1 MILITIFES
10 LKMRNTFF
18 KMKSRTFLLLLIG
31 MISITSMA
39 STPLMEQK
47 QKATTFVVQTYQDV
61 VTVQPID
68 LSSFQYEATIT
79 ISYNAKPTQ
88 TKSFEPENS
97 LAIIYDVGWNSQKRF
112 SQFNIY
118 QERLKANYITDHT
131 KRISKLGLKYIRQ
144 TC

>member
-47 QKATTFVVQTYQDV
+47 QKATTQHNNTTTQQFCYQD
-61 VTVQPID
+61 I
-68 LSSFQYEATIT
+68 
-79 ISYNAKPTQ
+79 
-88 TKSFEPENS
+88 
-97 LAIIYDVGWNSQKRF
+97 QK
-112 SQFNIY
+112 
-118 QERLKANYITDHT
+118 KK
-131 KRISKLGLKYIRQ
+131 KRIFKIEIV
-144 TC
+144 